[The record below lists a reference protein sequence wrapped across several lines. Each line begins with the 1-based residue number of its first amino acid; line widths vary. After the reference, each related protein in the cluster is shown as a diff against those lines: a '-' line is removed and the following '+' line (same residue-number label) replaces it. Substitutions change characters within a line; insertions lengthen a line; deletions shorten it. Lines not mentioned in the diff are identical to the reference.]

1 MNLKHEEERFQ
12 GIHHGLTKVAE
23 HFQAVNP
30 EISRLTRKVS
40 EDLLDIIYLIGIER
54 QKSPE
59 PIQECVEHNRL
70 SVHVLDFYSQE
81 GFQAAL
87 VLFPD
92 GVARRCDKMA
102 PGRYLIA
109 SPQRYKNVEEVLYHF
124 GRKTQGHFHPNWT
137 AVPRK
142 SNT

>member
-12 GIHHGLTKVAE
+12 GIRHGLMKVAE

-30 EISRLTRKVS
+30 EISRRTRKVS
-40 EDLLDIIYLIGIER
+40 QDLLDIIYLIGVER

-59 PIQECVEHNRL
+59 PIQECVGPSRL
-70 SVHVLDFYSQE
+70 SIHVLDFYSQE
-81 GFQAAL
+81 GFLTEL

-92 GVARRCDKMA
+92 GVARRRDKSD
-102 PGRYLIA
+102 PGRNLIA
-109 SPQRYKNVEEVLYHF
+109 SGPRYKNVEEVLYHF
-124 GRKTQGHFHPNWT
+124 GRKTPGHFNPNWT